1 MAMTFTGLID
11 ETLSQVRSFV
21 RDQELS
27 TWLKFGITANA
38 GEATV
43 NDAKVISRG
52 RIEIGSELLI
62 VEDIDTDLNKITFPP
77 YGRGSDGTAPAAHA
91 AGVKVTAQPLFP
103 RKVVADTLNQVIN
116 SVSGKLFGIQVVTL
130 TASPTRVSYQLPAAT
145 EGVLSVQFVGDP
157 SATKDVIYAREW
169 TFDQQ
174 AEWPT
179 GKGLLLY
186 DYQTPG
192 YPITV
197 TTAVDPVP
205 LEEGDDWSDSLLPD
219 SAWDVIMLGAVARLL
234 STAGSYLAATR
245 SVGSQTTLA
254 AQMDPQTPM
263 QISRYFYGQ
272 HQDRL
277 EQEAGKLLS
286 RYANR
291 VHYQRRR

>member
-1 MAMTFTGLID
+1 MPMTFTGLVD

-27 TWLKFGITANA
+27 TWLKFAISA
-38 GEATV
+38 GATEATV

-52 RIEIGSELLI
+52 RIEIGSELLV
-62 VEDIDTDLNKITFPP
+62 VEAVDTELNKITFPP
-77 YGRGSDGTAPAAHA
+77 FGRGSDGTTPVAHV
-91 AGVKVTAQPLFP
+91 AGTKVTAQPLFP
-103 RKVVADTLNQVIN
+103 RKVVSDTLNQVIN
-116 SVSGKLFGIQVVTL
+116 SVSHKLFGIRVVTL
-130 TASPTRVSYQLPAAT
+130 TASPTRVSYQLPADT
-145 EGVLSVQFVGDP
+145 VNVLSVQFVGDP
-157 SATKDVIYAREW
+157 SATKEVIYAREW

-179 GKGLLLY
+179 GKGLLMY

-192 YPITV
+192 RPITV

-205 LEEGDDWSDSLLPD
+205 LVEGDDWADSLLPD
-219 SAWDVIMLGAVARLL
+219 SAWDVVMLGAVARLL

-277 EQEAGKLLS
+277 EQEATKLLS

-291 VHYQRRR
+291 IHYQRRR